1 MSKQLLKLQEKIDK
15 KEIDFSTLNTEQ
27 LDSLR
32 QASDAGVINVVG
44 GVDYQAAKQADMKN
58 KIKDEAVEAGTM
70 KGVKVPVLGQIFNE
84 RADYEL
90 TGDVIGSFTPYIM
103 MRKKIAE
110 DLAKG
115 VGSDKFMAP
124 EGKENFKLNKFA
136 STSSKFY
143 KAVSRVVGK
152 RFGKVGRLLPRI
164 AARAE
169 NTAIKTTQFARQ
181 MAPKSVGGGGGITDQ
196 GQSLLRT
203 GAQTEMYSLGLGA
216 TGAAGGSVVYDL
228 ANFSTNIGSDAL
240 LDLNEISEA
249 DYKQLPPPARMLV
262 DAGAAFAN
270 SAIFGVAGT
279 TAGYY
284 AVKGGRSMLK
294 TLTGT
299 NNPEAIALA
308 KLAKEKGMDLSTAQL
323 AQDSGFGSV
332 VKNFFKILG
341 VTPFIGG
348 AGRKKTQTQLE
359 KMLQQT
365 LQEGEQLAPITFG
378 ELLGA
383 EGIVQLRKNYNDFES
398 VIKQQYSNVDKVI
411 EQTGMQKVK
420 IIPTNRIKSAFDSII
435 TNVTG
440 AEGTTFKEFFEN
452 VADNRT
458 KKAISTVS
466 PEILDAMQVFA
477 GKNSNLEFNF
487 TSFADYKNFKRTVN
501 NLIKNPGMRAQGD
514 QSTLAFLKVALDED
528 LIALEKLRP
537 GDLAAKE
544 ITDSLDAA
552 GKKTIEEAQ
561 EIIFKKEGGLK
572 NLLQGANKTFFDL
585 TSIFQKGVTNKIRKG
600 VDPDFSFLTSAM
612 VNKTQLPTTPLE
624 QFKTI
629 QSTVLH
635 SDDAETI
642 RQFKRMLGATD
653 IAGEMGDK
661 GIRDYADKFVKKLG
675 SRKIFDAFYDSLDK
689 VGKENVTTKSF
700 MQAREVLKNNGIKSF
715 KFADE
720 GFSGIGDTIPPG
732 AIEEIRNMGKKFID
746 GKPNPSF
753 IESPAVRQQ
762 LQQAITVNTK
772 NIDMSKLNLLDGDF
786 DYSKFADNLG
796 IGTPAKEDAL
806 KELVGQKG
814 FENLRDTV
822 EILKSASSLNF
833 TNPSTFLARRAAL
846 VGIGS
851 LAGGAVFMT
860 GGLGLFG
867 SVATAVIGRRVGSLL
882 ADPKASSKLLDIMT
896 EQERKAAM
904 DPETLGR
911 FLAGPNQ
918 PSILGVVDPTK
929 PLGDYYG
936 PKRSRQLANFL
947 NYFDSEN
954 KDQIRI
960 DPEKVTLNDVNEY
973 MEKLTPTLDTP
984 EVNIFQLPDQV
995 LESAFPEVLFF
1006 KYAPQDQ
1013 RDKILETLKGLNA
1026 AEQQVDAEDAEL
1038 EKIPDAQPQPN
1049 TTIES
1054 PTEVPDTPAE
1064 VPENTQSNMN
1074 QGRQSFSFLFPG
1086 DTTGQAIAQKD
1097 QD

>member
-1 MSKQLLKLQEKIDK
+1 MSKQLLKLQEKINKDQ
-15 KEIDFSTLNTEQ
+15 IDFSTLNPEQ

-32 QASDAGVINVVG
+32 QASDAGVIDVIG
-44 GVDYQAAKQADMKN
+44 GVDYQAAKQSDMKN
-58 KIKDEAVEAGTM
+58 KIKDEAIEAGTM
-70 KGVKVPVLGQIFNE
+70 EGVKVPVLGQIFNE

-90 TGDVIGSFTPYIM
+90 TGDLIGSFTPYIM

-115 VGSDKFMAP
+115 VGEDKFMAP

-136 STSSKFY
+136 TTSSKFY

-152 RFGKVGRLLPRI
+152 RFGKVGRLLPRV

-169 NTAIKTTQFARQ
+169 NGAKKAVQFTRQ
-181 MAPKSVGGGGGITDQ
+181 MAPKTIGGGGGITDQ

-203 GAQTEMYSLGLGA
+203 GAQTELYSLGLGA
-216 TGAAGGSVVYDL
+216 TGAAGGSAAYDL

-383 EGIVQLRKNYNDFES
+383 EGIVQLRKNYNDFEK
-398 VIKQQYSNVDKVI
+398 VIKTQYDNVNQVI
-411 EQTGMQKVK
+411 KDTSMQNVK

-440 AEGTTFKEFFEN
+440 AEGTTFREFFEKY
-452 VADNRT
+452 ADNKTRQS
-458 KKAISTVS
+458 ISTVS
-466 PEILDAMQVFA
+466 PQILDAMRVFA
-477 GKNSNLEFNF
+477 GKDPNLSFNF
-487 TSFADYKNFKRTVN
+487 TSFADYKIFKRTVN
-501 NLIKNPGMRAQGD
+501 NLIKNPGLKAQGD

-528 LIALEKLRP
+528 LIALERLKPDALK
-537 GDLAAKE
+537 AKE

-552 GKKTIEEAQ
+552 GKTIDEAQ
-561 EIIFKKEGGLK
+561 DIIFRKEGGLK

-600 VDPDFSFLTSAM
+600 VDPDFSFLTTAM

-661 GIRDYADKFVKKLG
+661 GIREYANGFVKKLG

-732 AIEEIRNMGKKFID
+732 AIEEIRNMGEKFID
-746 GKPNPSF
+746 GKLNPSF

-867 SVATAVIGRRVGSLL
+867 SIATAVIGRRVGSLL

-904 DPETLGR
+904 NPETLGR

-960 DPEKVTLNDVNEY
+960 DPEKVTLDDVNEY

-984 EVNIFQLPDQV
+984 EVNIFQLPDRV
-995 LESAFPEVLFF
+995 LESAFPEVLLF
-1006 KYAPQDQ
+1006 KYAPEEQ
-1013 RDKILETLKGLNA
+1013 RDKMLETLKGLNA
-1026 AEQQVDAEDAEL
+1026 GEQQIDAEDAEL

-1049 TTIES
+1049 TTMQP

-1064 VPENTQSNMN
+1064 VPDNTQTNMN

-1097 QD
+1097 QK